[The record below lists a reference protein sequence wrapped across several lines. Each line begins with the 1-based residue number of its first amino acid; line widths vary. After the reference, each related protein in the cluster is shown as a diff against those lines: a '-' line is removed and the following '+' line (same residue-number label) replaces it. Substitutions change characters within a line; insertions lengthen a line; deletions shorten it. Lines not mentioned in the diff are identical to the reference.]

1 MQELILE
8 KGLRRSEE
16 YAEIR
21 DVARARTLAAL
32 RSLDGNRKG
41 QVARFLHEAD
51 LIGAL
56 RKGQVIEAII
66 DLRGADLSGAAGGT
80 NQQLAQ
86 AKSLGGATLPDGT
99 VMTEE
104 TWEEFKK
111 CYRLIQVIVYP
122 FLVFALADFLL
133 LHYRVSG
140 LYQKSITILIYKTLI
155 LR

>member
-1 MQELILE
+1 LILE

-99 VMTEE
+99 VMTKE
-104 TWEEFKK
+104 TWEEFK
-111 CYRLIQVIVYP
+111 
-122 FLVFALADFLL
+122 
-133 LHYRVSG
+133 
-140 LYQKSITILIYKTLI
+140 
-155 LR
+155 